1 MNGKR
6 EYDLRDQERREQA
19 ANVRVGALCRVE
31 KFDPASMRVDVQ
43 PLSKALDAGVYR
55 TQPQILSVPVAL
67 VRGGGFVLRPCYKA
81 GDVGVLLYIDHD
93 IDRIA
98 ASGEESEPNTE
109 RNHSDED
116 AVFIGAFVP
125 ASNPLSGLPD
135 NCLVMATEGGG
146 IYVAVKQDKVE
157 IKGDVEVQG
166 KVKVRDDVIA
176 KTISLVNHKHTDSR
190 NGNTSA
196 PLP

>member
-1 MNGKR
+1 MSALEPCVGWKNLT
-6 EYDLRDQERREQA
+6 LRPCGLMCSRFPKHWTPACIVPSRR
-19 ANVRVGALCRVE
+19 
-31 KFDPASMRVDVQ
+31 
-43 PLSKALDAGVYR
+43 
-55 TQPQILSVPVAL
+55 ILSVPVAL
-67 VRGGGFVLRPCYKA
+67 VRGGGFVLRPCYKS

-125 ASNPLSGLPD
+125 SSNPLSGLPD

-176 KTISLVNHKHTDSR
+176 KTVSLVSHKHTDSR

>member
-31 KFDPASMRVDVQ
+31 KFDPAAMRVDVQ

-67 VRGGGFVLRPCYKA
+67 VRGGGFVLRPCCNTVNVVVDVEQHPDIPRFVA
-81 GDVGVLLYIDHD
+81 G
-93 IDRIA
+93 A
-98 ASGEESEPNTE
+98 
-109 RNHSDED
+109 
-116 AVFIGAFVP
+116 
-125 ASNPLSGLPD
+125 
-135 NCLVMATEGGG
+135 
-146 IYVAVKQDKVE
+146 QDKVE

-176 KTISLVNHKHTDSR
+176 KTVSLVSQKHTDSR

>member
-31 KFDPASMRVDVQ
+31 KFDPAAMRVDVQ

-81 GDVGVLLYIDHD
+81 GMLGCCSISTTILTALRHLEKK
-93 IDRIA
+93 
-98 ASGEESEPNTE
+98 ASRT
-109 RNHSDED
+109 RN
-116 AVFIGAFVP
+116 ATTLMKMPF
-125 ASNPLSGLPD
+125 LSVHLCRHLTR
-135 NCLVMATEGGG
+135 CLDCRTTA
-146 IYVAVKQDKVE
+146 
-157 IKGDVEVQG
+157 
-166 KVKVRDDVIA
+166 
-176 KTISLVNHKHTDSR
+176 L
-190 NGNTSA
+190 
-196 PLP
+196 

>member
-31 KFDPASMRVDVQ
+31 KFDPAAMRVDVQ

-98 ASGEESEPNTE
+98 ASGEESGQLPCDGDRGRRDLCGSETGQGGDQG
-109 RNHSDED
+109 RCGS
-116 AVFIGAFVP
+116 
-125 ASNPLSGLPD
+125 SG
-135 NCLVMATEGGG
+135 
-146 IYVAVKQDKVE
+146 Q
-157 IKGDVEVQG
+157 
-166 KVKVRDDVIA
+166 
-176 KTISLVNHKHTDSR
+176 S
-190 NGNTSA
+190 
-196 PLP
+196 

>member
-1 MNGKR
+1 MLG
-6 EYDLRDQERREQA
+6 
-19 ANVRVGALCRVE
+19 CC
-31 KFDPASMRVDVQ
+31 F
-43 PLSKALDAGVYR
+43 
-55 TQPQILSVPVAL
+55 
-67 VRGGGFVLRPCYKA
+67 
-81 GDVGVLLYIDHD
+81 YIDHD

>member
-1 MNGKR
+1 MSALEPCAGWKNLT
-6 EYDLRDQERREQA
+6 LRP
-19 ANVRVGALCRVE
+19 C
-31 KFDPASMRVDVQ
+31 
-43 PLSKALDAGVYR
+43 GVYR

-146 IYVAVKQDKVE
+146 IYVAVTGQG
-157 IKGDVEVQG
+157 GDQG
-166 KVKVRDDVIA
+166 RCG
-176 KTISLVNHKHTDSR
+176 SS
-190 NGNTSA
+190 GQS
-196 PLP
+196 

>member
-31 KFDPASMRVDVQ
+31 KFDPAAMRVDVQ

-93 IDRIA
+93 IISIHALREEGDRQDVCIQ
-98 ASGEESEPNTE
+98 
-109 RNHSDED
+109 H
-116 AVFIGAFVP
+116 
-125 ASNPLSGLPD
+125 PL
-135 NCLVMATEGGG
+135 
-146 IYVAVKQDKVE
+146 Q
-157 IKGDVEVQG
+157 
-166 KVKVRDDVIA
+166 
-176 KTISLVNHKHTDSR
+176 
-190 NGNTSA
+190 
-196 PLP
+196 

>member
-31 KFDPASMRVDVQ
+31 KFDPAAMRVDVQ

-67 VRGGGFVLRPCYKA
+67 VRGGGFVLRPCYKS

-125 ASNPLSGLPD
+125 SSNPLSGLPD

-176 KTISLVNHKHTDSR
+176 KR
-190 NGNTSA
+190 
-196 PLP
+196 

>member
-31 KFDPASMRVDVQ
+31 KFDPAAMRVDVQ

-93 IDRIA
+93 IDRIFQEPYVQEISSLSMTA
-98 ASGEESEPNTE
+98 DGRALGVEFSGVLYNGETI
-109 RNHSDED
+109 R
-116 AVFIGAFVP
+116 
-125 ASNPLSGLPD
+125 
-135 NCLVMATEGGG
+135 
-146 IYVAVKQDKVE
+146 
-157 IKGDVEVQG
+157 VEV
-166 KVKVRDDVIA
+166 
-176 KTISLVNHKHTDSR
+176 
-190 NGNTSA
+190 NTGG
-196 PLP
+196 

>member
-31 KFDPASMRVDVQ
+31 KFDPAAMRVDVQ

-81 GDVGVLLYIDHD
+81 GDVGVLLYIDHA

-125 ASNPLSGLPD
+125 SSNPLSGLPD

>member
-31 KFDPASMRVDVQ
+31 KFDPAAMR
-43 PLSKALDAGVYR
+43 YR